1 MILNYLINKKV
12 GEYTMNTG
20 KTINEIEIGEEAS
33 FTKTVSEA
41 DVYNYAGVTG
51 DFNPAHINESFAKK
65 TMFGGR
71 IAHGMLSA
79 GFISTVLGTKLPGPG
94 CIYVSQDLKFTAPV
108 HFGDTITAKVKVINK
123 NVEKNRVELETECI
137 NQKDDTVIKGKAVLM
152 PRVEE

>member
-1 MILNYLINKKV
+1 MEL
-12 GEYTMNTG
+12 G

-33 FTKTVSEA
+33 FTKTISET

-65 TMFGGR
+65 SMFGGR

-79 GFISTVLGTKLPGPG
+79 GLISTVLGTKLPGPG
-94 CIYVSQDLKFTAPV
+94 CIYVSQDLKFTSPV

-123 NVEKNRVELETECI
+123 NVEKNRVELETKCI
-137 NQKDDTVIKGKAVLM
+137 NQDEDVVIKGNAVLM